1 MRKNQVQI
9 REYIPLIPYSTFR
22 IGGKA
27 RFFAEAHSIE
37 QMQELFCFAKKL
49 SIPLCVIGKGSNTL
63 FDDRGY
69 SGIII
74 INKMKKRGFNEN
86 SLYVEG
92 GYSFSRLAQEMI
104 KLGFSGLEFATG
116 IPGSVGGAVY
126 MNAGAHGC
134 ATEDVLESIHF
145 LHSSGKIEQWDRK
158 DLQFGYRYSS
168 LQKLFGSILAATF
181 TLCKQDINSMELQ
194 KRNIRQRILS
204 QPYKEKSCGC
214 IFRNPPGITAG
225 KIIDMCGLKGIS
237 IGNAAVSTI
246 HANFIINRGS
256 ATSSDVLQLIQLIQ
270 SCALT
275 RFDCRLELEIR
286 YVPYEPL

>member
-1 MRKNQVQI
+1 MQKNQIQI

-49 SIPLCVIGKGSNTL
+49 SIPLCIIGKGSNTL

-74 INKMKKRGFNEN
+74 INKMKKRILGEG

-92 GYSFSRLAQEMI
+92 GYSFSRLGQEMI

-145 LHSSGKIEQWDRK
+145 LHSSGEMQQWQRK
-158 DLQFGYRYSS
+158 ELEFGYRYSS
-168 LQKLFGSILAATF
+168 LQKLLGSIVAATF
-181 TLCKQDINSMELQ
+181 TLSKQDINAIDLQ
-194 KRNIRQRILS
+194 KRNIKQRILS
-204 QPYKEKSCGC
+204 QPYKERSCGC
-214 IFRNPPGITAG
+214 IFRNPPGFTAG
-225 KIIDMCGLKGIS
+225 KIIDICGLKGIS
-237 IGNAAVSTI
+237 IGDAVVSDV

-256 ATSSDVLQLIQLIQ
+256 ATSSDVLQLIQFIQ
-270 SCALT
+270 SCALA
-275 RFDCRLELEIR
+275 RFDCILEPEIR
-286 YVPYEPL
+286 YVPYESL